1 MQLCTRSGGSN
12 GFCGSVALNCSDGS
26 GGLMSLLDLFVLVD
40 LVCQLVFWA
49 ILLHPK
55 EFSNGNMVQ
64 NVYQNELD
72 DPKFLMVY
80 SLYNE
85 SMDFGIG
92 RTLISQKSEVIPP
105 P

>member
-1 MQLCTRSGGSN
+1 
-12 GFCGSVALNCSDGS
+12 
-26 GGLMSLLDLFVLVD
+26 MSLLELFGLVD
-40 LVCQLVFWA
+40 LVCQIVFWGD
-49 ILLHPK
+49 ILLHLK

-64 NVYQNELD
+64 NVYQNELG